1 MLPEVLRN
9 CQVVVL
15 DDVAANL
22 RLIESS
28 LRAFGL
34 RRVTSFSDSA
44 EGLAWLQDNPW
55 DLLLLDLD
63 MPAPNGFDVLQAL
76 SSRDRSCNPVII
88 VTAMGDAKSRRQGL
102 ELGANDYI
110 CKPVDLPE
118 LLLRVRNNLQLSQ
131 ASQALQHER
140 DSLEVKVQERTE
152 QLLESHQ
159 AVVRSLCR
167 AAEYKDNETGNHI
180 LRIGEAAAVM
190 ARHLDKDPAWVENMR
205 LAAPMHDIG
214 KIGIPDEIL
223 GKPGKLTPPER
234 EVMNQHA
241 RIGYEILRDYNH
253 SPMMTLAAEIALHH
267 HEKWDGS
274 GYPEQLKGED
284 IPLSA
289 RIVALCDVYDAL
301 RSTRPYKAPWSA
313 EQAQAYIRDNAGSH
327 FDPTLVAVMG
337 ELFDEIEALLV
348 RLAD

>member
-1 MLPEVLRN
+1 MLDESLRN
-9 CQVVVL
+9 CQVVVV

-34 RRVTSFSDSA
+34 RQVKSFSESA
-44 EGLAWLQDNPW
+44 EGLAWLQENPW
-55 DLLLLDLD
+55 QLVLLDLD
-63 MPAPNGFDVLQAL
+63 MPSPNGFEILQAL
-76 SSRDRSCNPVII
+76 SGRDRSACPVII
-88 VTAMGDAKSRRQGL
+88 VTAMGDAQNRRKGL

-110 CKPVDLPE
+110 CKPLDLPE

-131 ASQALQHER
+131 ASQALQDER
-140 DSLEVKVQERTE
+140 DGLELKVRERTQ

-180 LRIGEAAAVM
+180 LRIGESAALIAQ
-190 ARHLDKDPAWVENMR
+190 ALGQDAAWVENIR

-214 KIGIPDEIL
+214 KIGIPDHIL
-223 GKPGKLTPPER
+223 GKPDRLTDDER
-234 EVMNQHA
+234 EVMNQHP
-241 RIGYEILRDYNH
+241 RIGFEILRDYQH
-253 SPMMTLAAEIALHH
+253 SPLMSMAAEIAMSH
-267 HEKWDGS
+267 HERWNGQ
-274 GYPEQLKGED
+274 GYPQRLQGED

-301 RSTRPYKAPWSA
+301 RSTRPYKTPWPA
-313 EQAQAYIRDNAGSH
+313 EKAQAFIRDNAGAH
-327 FDPTLVAVMG
+327 FDPQLVEVMSG
-337 ELFDEIEALLV
+337 LFDELELIAA